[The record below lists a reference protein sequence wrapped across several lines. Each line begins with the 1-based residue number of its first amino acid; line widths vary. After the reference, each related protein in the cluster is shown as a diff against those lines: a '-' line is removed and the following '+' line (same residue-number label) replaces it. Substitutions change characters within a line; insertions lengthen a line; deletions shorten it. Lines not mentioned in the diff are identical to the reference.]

1 MTDLDTLRRALHA
14 PEEAGAP
21 VDIPAII
28 KRGRRLRRRRI
39 LTAVAGG
46 ACAAGAVFGAVT
58 GITHLTRPS
67 PAPGQNPVDS
77 TRSGPTLNRPGSPA
91 ASATPSPS
99 PSRPATPVSVSPTS
113 VPGPSDSAFQP
124 TTVQSPPASANP
136 TASPTGQPTA
146 SQSTGGNAPSGQPGS
161 PTAAASTTPSPSPT
175 R

>member
-1 MTDLDTLRRALHA
+1 MTDLDTLRRALQA
-14 PEEAGAP
+14 PEDAADL

-67 PAPGQNPVDS
+67 PAPGLNPADS
-77 TRSGPTLNRPGSPA
+77 TRSGPTTLNRPGSPTPYV
-91 ASATPSPS
+91 TPSPS
-99 PSRPATPVSVSPTS
+99 PSRPATGASVGPTS
-113 VPGPSDSAFQP
+113 VPSPSDSALQP
-124 TTVQSPPASANP
+124 TTVRSPPATGDP
-136 TASPTGQPTA
+136 TASSTGQPA
-146 SQSTGGNAPSGQPGS
+146 GS
-161 PTAAASTTPSPSPT
+161 PTAAQPTGSTTAGASGTPSPSST